1 MVVESFKDFVLEQ
14 LDSAL
19 QGQYQFS
26 AKKMFGEYC
35 IYVQDMGV
43 QGDNV
48 AKAIFLLCDD
58 TLFIKQHKILQ
69 DICKNLPLGI
79 PYPNAKEYYML
90 DVEDSALL
98 KSIVE
103 LVSPILPAPKKRK

>member
-1 MVVESFKDFVLEQ
+1 MSNESFKDFVLEQ
-14 LDSAL
+14 LHSAL
-19 QGQYQFS
+19 QGRYRFS
-26 AKKMFGEYC
+26 AKNIFGEYC
-35 IYVQDMGV
+35 IYVQDP

-58 TLFIKQHKILQ
+58 VLFIKQHKILQ

-98 KSIVE
+98 QAIAM
-103 LVSPILPAPKKRK
+103 LVTPILPAPKKRK